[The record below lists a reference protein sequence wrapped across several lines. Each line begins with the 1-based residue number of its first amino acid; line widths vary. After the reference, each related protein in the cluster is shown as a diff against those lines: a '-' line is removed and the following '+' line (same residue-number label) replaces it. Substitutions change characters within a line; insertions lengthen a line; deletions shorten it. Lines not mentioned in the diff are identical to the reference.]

1 MEAAEG
7 VFGGEF
13 DHISEEQDI
22 QMAGPS
28 RSAEVT
34 ETAKMTV
41 KDYSIT

>member
-13 DHISEEQDI
+13 DHIFEEQDI
-22 QMAGPS
+22 QMAGSS

-34 ETAKMTV
+34 ETAELMV
-41 KDYSIT
+41 KDYSTT